1 MIKAT
6 PNEYAV
12 NKDNEGFEPL
22 VSENAIGVVH
32 DHYITFYLDMD
43 VDGVNNSFV
52 NIDLVKEEQVD
63 NKSPKS
69 TPRKSIY
76 KPYKKVAKM
85 EDEAKI
91 ILSLV
96 DPSEFHV
103 VNPSKLSRLGNPSGY
118 KIVPTATAASLLDLD
133 DPPQIRSAFTNNQV
147 LIIHTETIND

>member
-6 PNEYAV
+6 PKEYTE

-52 NIDLVKEEQVD
+52 NIDLVKEEQV

-69 TPRKSIY
+69 SPRKSIY

-103 VNPSKLSRLGNPSGY
+103 VNPTKLSRLGNPSGY

-147 LIIHTETIND
+147 LVLTATLND